1 MITAVDTN
9 ILLDILIPD
18 AQHADRSQ
26 QALDRALSDGAL
38 VICEVVYAELASQ
51 FPEAEELDQFIKD
64 THIRLELSSRR
75 ALVRATNAWRCY
87 LADRGAHL
95 SCPTC
100 GNKQRVQ
107 CSGCGTRLSVRQH
120 ILSDFLIGGHALEH
134 ADRLLTRDRGF
145 YKGYFAGLKLMVPG

>member
-1 MITAVDTN
+1 VITAVDTN
-9 ILLDILIPD
+9 VFLDILIPD

-51 FPEAEELDQFIKD
+51 FPEPEELDQFMKD
-64 THIRLELSSRR
+64 THIRLESSLPR
-75 ALVRATNAWRCY
+75 ALIRAATTWKRY
-87 LADRGAHL
+87 LESRGAYL
-95 SCPTC
+95 NCPAC
-100 GNKQRVQ
+100 GERQRVH
-107 CSGCGTRLSVRQH
+107 CSVCGTLLSVRQH